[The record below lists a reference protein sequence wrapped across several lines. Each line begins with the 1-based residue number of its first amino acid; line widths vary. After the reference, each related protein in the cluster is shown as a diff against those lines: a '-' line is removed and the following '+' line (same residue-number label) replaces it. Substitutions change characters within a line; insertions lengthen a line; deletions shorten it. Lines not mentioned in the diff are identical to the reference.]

1 MDGWMDVQKLSSRK
15 TVSKSFLIFEL
26 STTKY
31 SADINLFTYLLTYER
46 TKRPQQAISLPAPLP
61 TAEFNRS
68 NINSLFGVRRIH
80 VNESQITQN
89 VAALKQWLLIES
101 DFISIIRMHNTFKA

>member
-1 MDGWMDVQKLSSRK
+1 MDVQKLSSRK